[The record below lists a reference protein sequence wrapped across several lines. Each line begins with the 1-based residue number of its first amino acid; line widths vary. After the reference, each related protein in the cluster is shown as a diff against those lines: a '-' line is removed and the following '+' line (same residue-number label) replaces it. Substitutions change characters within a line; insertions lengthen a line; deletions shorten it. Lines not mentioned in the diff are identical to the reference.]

1 MNKYALKIWPKTSIL
16 FGVLVLFF
24 FTFLNEVKC
33 QQVKWAKVYPLP
45 RTDKIQCVIR
55 DNQFVYA
62 AGSTRRNAPG
72 NSQFK
77 VLIYKFNQENGD
89 TLFVK
94 DLGFSGV
101 PYSMALD
108 QAGRIR
114 FNCEIKSQPWDYP
127 ASLVLN
133 SEGEIL
139 KKDTLRGIPTACT
152 MGNDGSLVV
161 AGYRG
166 RTGFP
171 GQICMYFQRVG
182 PNGQVDPWVELPFSS
197 FENRADRIEQLPN
210 GNYFI
215 SGSSGK
221 RIISCEVDSLGGN
234 PVYHTWYQS
243 PDSSNIWKGN
253 VGRLGVKDWMV
264 GGEGGPSFVGVY
276 DSTRN
281 KIWVKK
287 EVGALA
293 PPLAMKDTSVV
304 FGYRSPTPPH
314 NFFYRF
320 GVDSSLK
327 WYFNMRDSLTS
338 KGLPGAVDVLS
349 YTFFEDESA
358 IFAGTYNQDI
368 GAPTDT
374 QDDPIF
380 MRIANVGTPVSVLS
394 KPKSGPLKNE
404 TLAPWP
410 NPTGGTLYL
419 KQHFD
424 KAEIHLYTLSGKEMG
439 GYKIQF
445 AQSIDISAFPKGIY
459 LYRAVIDGKPYS
471 GKIIKN

>member
-1 MNKYALKIWPKTSIL
+1 MDKYGIL
-16 FGVLVLFF
+16 D
-24 FTFLNEVKC
+24 TWKELN
-33 QQVKWAKVYPLP
+33 P
-45 RTDKIQCVIR
+45 
-55 DNQFVYA
+55 
-62 AGSTRRNAPG
+62 
-72 NSQFK
+72 
-77 VLIYKFNQENGD
+77 
-89 TLFVK
+89 
-94 DLGFSGV
+94 
-101 PYSMALD
+101 
-108 QAGRIR
+108 
-114 FNCEIKSQPWDYP
+114 
-127 ASLVLN
+127 
-133 SEGEIL
+133 
-139 KKDTLRGIPTACT
+139 GIPYCEA
-152 MGNDGSLVV
+152 N
-161 AGYRG
+161 
-166 RTGFP
+166 
-171 GQICMYFQRVG
+171 RV
-182 PNGQVDPWVELPFSS
+182 
-197 FENRADRIEQLPN
+197 EQLPN
-210 GNYFI
+210 GHYFI
-215 SGSSGK
+215 SGTAGK
-221 RIISCEVDSLGGN
+221 SIISCEVDSLGGN

-439 GYKIQF
+439 SYTIAFGQAIQVQDYP
-445 AQSIDISAFPKGIY
+445 AGIY
-459 LYRAVIDGKPYS
+459 LYRAVIDGKAYS
-471 GKIIKN
+471 GKIVKQ